1 MKSINRLALALPI
14 LALAGCA
21 ALDQVAKDIQKA
33 TAPVMVTDTLPQICQ
48 AAKNMRNCTPLDHQ
62 FGLALTTDC
71 VQLDQ
76 GVSLSRPSENGQKR
90 TPPTRW
96 KKTERCFPLSLVVA
110 SPVQEELLDQRRH
123 TCACDTAA
131 ALGVYQAEDQGGE
144 DFGKRR
150 GTDIDTE
157 YAQFLPA

>member
-1 MKSINRLALALPI
+1 MKSIPAQLHPFDQSIAL
-14 LALAGCA
+14 
-21 ALDQVAKDIQKA
+21 V
-33 TAPVMVTDTLPQICQ
+33 
-48 AAKNMRNCTPLDHQ
+48 
-62 FGLALTTDC
+62 LTTAC
-71 VQLDQ
+71 IRLGQWAAETQ
-76 GVSLSRPSENGQKR
+76 QAETGQKR

>member
-1 MKSINRLALALPI
+1 MERPLLFQQNRP
-14 LALAGCA
+14 
-21 ALDQVAKDIQKA
+21 K
-33 TAPVMVTDTLPQICQ
+33 TDTANP
-48 AAKNMRNCTPLDHQ
+48 
-62 FGLALTTDC
+62 
-71 VQLDQ
+71 
-76 GVSLSRPSENGQKR
+76 
-90 TPPTRW
+90 

-144 DFGKRR
+144 DLGKRR